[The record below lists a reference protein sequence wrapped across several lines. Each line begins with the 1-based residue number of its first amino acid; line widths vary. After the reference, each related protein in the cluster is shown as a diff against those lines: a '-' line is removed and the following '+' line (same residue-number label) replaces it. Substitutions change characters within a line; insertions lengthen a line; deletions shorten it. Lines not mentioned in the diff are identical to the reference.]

1 MRTAVLRLLLAC
13 ALASAQLGGVVH
25 SLSHFNSPPRGEL
38 PAGTLHPHHC
48 LVCDA
53 YNVFDHGVSG
63 VVALSLSALSY
74 AELPPASDR
83 EFLVA
88 EAAPF
93 AIRAPPV

>member
-25 SLSHFNSPPRGEL
+25 SLSHIKSPPGGEL
-38 PAGTLHPHHC
+38 PAGTPPLHHC
-48 LVCDA
+48 VVCDA
-53 YNVFDHGVSG
+53 YSVFDHGVTG
-63 VVALSLSALSY
+63 AVALSQSAPSY
-74 AELPPASDR
+74 AAPPTASGR

-93 AIRAPPV
+93 AIRAPPA